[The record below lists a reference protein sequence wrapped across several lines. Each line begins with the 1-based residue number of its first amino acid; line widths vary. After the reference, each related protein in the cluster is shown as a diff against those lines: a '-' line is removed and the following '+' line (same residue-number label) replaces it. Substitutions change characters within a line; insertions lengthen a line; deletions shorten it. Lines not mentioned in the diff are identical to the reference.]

1 MTVDESALLGDDTGT
16 YGTATPSAVDNQ
28 PGAGSANPLQYDAAS
43 EHMLEPED
51 FSKLRKNT
59 SSASALMNFI
69 KGNIGTG
76 ILALPVAFKYS
87 GLWMGLFLLLF
98 YGCLSSYLMHVLLRT
113 ADSVIMRHEL
123 DRSTMDYT
131 ETVFIVFKYG
141 PQSLRKYKGKFKHLV
156 NGFLLLTQVGFCC
169 IYILFI
175 SENIEYFIRV
185 VAPNHDANIF
195 LIGFIVTLALLPLS
209 QITNMRV
216 FAAMSAVAIG
226 VTVVGIVLIFS
237 YLLSTG
243 LMDPYTLPWYKP
255 FGETLISLGIFI
267 FTFEGIS
274 LTLPIRNRMINPH
287 KFVLP
292 FGVLNMAMVIVIS
305 LCALLGFF
313 GYLRFGEDTLSSI
326 TYNIPNSP
334 VAYALVKPLFI
345 FAIFTSYMLQ
355 FFVPASIF
363 SRLMMKLRCHREA
376 TPRRQSINRRVMRVC
391 LVLFTYIIAMAV
403 PHLDLM
409 VSLLGAVSSSML
421 ALIIPP
427 LLEMVHL
434 WPDRDT
440 IPRFWLTVVL
450 KHTVLTLIGIFSLF
464 SGTLATIIQIS
475 RTLAPSD

>member
-16 YGTATPSAVDNQ
+16 YGTATPSAADNQ

-98 YGCLSSYLMHVLLRT
+98 YGCMSSYLMHVLLRT

-175 SENIEYFIRV
+175 SENIEY
-185 VAPNHDANIF
+185 
-195 LIGFIVTLALLPLS
+195 
-209 QITNMRV
+209 
-216 FAAMSAVAIG
+216 
-226 VTVVGIVLIFS
+226 
-237 YLLSTG
+237 
-243 LMDPYTLPWYKP
+243 
-255 FGETLISLGIFI
+255 
-267 FTFEGIS
+267 
-274 LTLPIRNRMINPH
+274 TLPIRNRMINPH

>member
-1 MTVDESALLGDDTGT
+1 
-16 YGTATPSAVDNQ
+16 
-28 PGAGSANPLQYDAAS
+28 
-43 EHMLEPED
+43 
-51 FSKLRKNT
+51 
-59 SSASALMNFI
+59 MNFI

-87 GLWMGLFLLLF
+87 GLWMGLFLLIF

-141 PQSLRKYKGKFKHLV
+141 PPSLRKYKGKFKHIV
-156 NGFLLLTQVGFCC
+156 NVFLLITQVGFCC
-169 IYILFI
+169 IYVLFI
-175 SENIEYFIRV
+175 SENIKYFIEV
-185 VAPNHDANIF
+185 VAPDHNANIF

-209 QITNMRV
+209 QITSMRI
-216 FAAMSAVAIG
+216 FAAMSAVAIA
-226 VTVVGIVLIFS
+226 VTVIGLVLIFS

-243 LMDPYTLPWYKP
+243 LLNPYTLPWYKP
-255 FGETLISLGIFI
+255 FGETLVSLGIFI

-305 LCALLGFF
+305 LCSLLGFF
-313 GYLRFGEDTLSSI
+313 GYLRFGEKTLSSI

-334 VAYALVKPLFI
+334 VYVVSLHFPYLCFVFVVGGYLRPLERVFTNHHRKSQVYQKGYTIPALLAGIALAYALVKPIFI

-363 SRLMMKLRCHREA
+363 SRLMMKFRCHREA
-376 TPRRQSINRRVMRVC
+376 SPRRRSINRRVMRVC
-391 LVLFTYIIAMAV
+391 VVIFTYIIAMAV

-427 LLEMVHL
+427 LLELVHL

-440 IPRFWLTVVL
+440 IPHFWLTVVFQ
-450 KHTVLTLIGIFSLF
+450 HSILTLIGVFSLV

-475 RTLAPSD
+475 KTLAPSD